1 MKKPDNVVF
10 NYEENQY
17 DAFKREYPTS
27 FNSKNFNLE
36 KIENIKLESKPYF
49 KEKFLEIKKKY
60 DELIE
65 KFKWNEIIFNS
76 KHKFNPIIGREYY
89 LYQNKN
95 ATFLSIIK
103 PSEWK
108 MKYIG
113 TFKLDTKHTWQK
125 IN

>member
-49 KEKFLEIKKKY
+49 KEKFLEIKKK
-60 DELIE
+60 I
-65 KFKWNEIIFNS
+65 
-76 KHKFNPIIGREYY
+76 
-89 LYQNKN
+89 
-95 ATFLSIIK
+95 
-103 PSEWK
+103 
-108 MKYIG
+108 
-113 TFKLDTKHTWQK
+113 
-125 IN
+125 